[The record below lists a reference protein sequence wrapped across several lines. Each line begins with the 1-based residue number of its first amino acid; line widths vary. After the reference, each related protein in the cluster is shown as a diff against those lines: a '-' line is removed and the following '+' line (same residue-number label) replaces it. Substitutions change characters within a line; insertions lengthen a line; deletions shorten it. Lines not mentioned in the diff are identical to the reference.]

1 MQGNKGVFIILIM
14 FFSLLTSGCQS
25 SQSNATLEQYRR
37 EGWDLDKFISTAS
50 SEFSQPKT
58 DAYQLSAQIQLQK
71 AENGLNELNYQLIM
85 YYNKNTIKDVTLS
98 FSLHPDM
105 ADKLG
110 IYSMNAVVAS
120 SIPYLPNG
128 GTSVIETKDSLS
140 IRKPFG
146 LAVATVDNHL
156 LAIYKLLYVKVSYSM
171 QNEQKTDYYKLEAT
185 PSTEI
190 SSYLKSL

>member
-1 MQGNKGVFIILIM
+1 MQGNKGVFLILIM
-14 FFSLLTSGCQS
+14 FFSLITSGCQS
-25 SQSNATLEQYRR
+25 SQNKAALEQYRR
-37 EGWDLDKFISTAS
+37 EGWDLDHFITTAS

-58 DAYQLSAQIQLQK
+58 DYQLSAEIQLQK
-71 AENGLNELNYQLIM
+71 AENGINELSYHVVMQ
-85 YYNKNTIKDVTLS
+85 YNKINLKGVTLS

-128 GTSVIETKDSLS
+128 GTKVIVSKDSLS

-146 LAVATVDNHL
+146 LAVATVDNHF
-156 LAIYKLLYVKVSYSM
+156 LAIYKLLYVKVTYSI
-171 QNEQKTDYYKLEAT
+171 QNEQKIDYYKLEVT
-185 PSTEI
+185 PSTEL